1 MRLSKVQILCMIRVL
16 KELLSQYNHKEV
28 IITGLPGTGK
38 SSLISYLTGG
48 YHHFNKRVALNLSS
62 VPDLDSFREKYFE
75 IQNDININS
84 PKCYLVELSR
94 YDYEH
99 ILSEDFDILFID
111 SGIYEYNPKDIR
123 YDKSK
128 IVFFVEQS
136 PAIVYD
142 NANLTGWD
150 ELPPKYQ
157 SENSF
162 GQVLVSCNHHEIN
175 IYSKLEDDHPIV
187 TIKYT

>member
-1 MRLSKVQILCMIRVL
+1 MKLSKIQVLCMIRVL

-136 PAIVYD
+136 LDMCNSI
-142 NANLTGWD
+142 NLTGWD

-162 GQVLVSCNHHEIN
+162 GQVLISCNHHEIN
-175 IYSKLEDDHPIV
+175 IYSKLEDDYPIV